1 MPEINKLSTDFNS
14 INLLA
19 FLYKK
24 RKVILIVGLAAAILS
39 SIVSL
44 TMEEKFKSTVI
55 LFPSTTSS
63 ISKSLMA
70 ENPLSSKHDIMQF
83 GEEEDAEQMLQIL
96 NSDEIRNKIVEKYN
110 LMEHYKI
117 PQDDK
122 YKYTRLAQEFQSN
135 ISFKRT
141 EFMSVKIEVLDKDP
155 MTAANIANDI
165 AALVDTV
172 KNRMQ
177 KERALQ
183 GFRII
188 EQELHNAMGD
198 IRAKEDSLKALRDM
212 GIIDYVSQSEKYTE
226 QYAIAVSKDN
236 KPAIKALEERLDI
249 LAKYGGASLAIKEE
263 LEHDRKQL
271 RVIKTKYDESKVDA
285 EQNITHMFIVNRA
298 VPAEKKSYPVRW
310 LIVVVSTLSAMFAS
324 IIAIVILESI
334 NSAKATLA
342 VTIVKDTAPVIETS
356 VN

>member
-1 MPEINKLSTDFNS
+1 MTEINSNTDFNS
-14 INLLA
+14 TNLLG
-19 FLYKK
+19 FIYQN
-24 RKVILIVGLAAAILS
+24 RKIILIVGFAAVIIS

-44 TMEEKFKSTVI
+44 LMEEKFKSTVV
-55 LFPSTTSS
+55 LFPSTSGS
-63 ISKSLMA
+63 ISRTLMN
-70 ENPLSSKHDIMQF
+70 ENTSKHDITQF

-117 PQDDK
+117 DTSSK
-122 YKYTRLAQEFQSN
+122 FKYTALMKEFESN

-155 MTAANIANDI
+155 QIAASIGNDI

-177 KERALQ
+177 KERAMQ
-183 GFRII
+183 GFKII
-188 EQELHNAMGD
+188 EQELKNIQAE
-198 IRAKEDSLKALRDM
+198 IKIKEDSLNALRDL
-212 GIIDYVSQSEKYTE
+212 GIIDYTSQSEMFGE

-236 KPAIKALEERLDI
+236 KPAIKAIEEKLNI
-249 LAKYGGASLAIKEE
+249 LARYGGASIGLSDDLE
-263 LEHDRKQL
+263 LDRKQL
-271 RVIKTKYDESKVDA
+271 RLIKTKYDEAKVDA

-310 LIVVVSTLSAMFAS
+310 LIVVVSTLSAMLAS
-324 IIAIVILESI
+324 VIVIVLLESFSGAKKQMKVNVI
-334 NSAKATLA
+334 KQGAAVLEKTNS
-342 VTIVKDTAPVIETS
+342 
-356 VN
+356 